1 MHVRSL
7 GGRDNKPI
15 ATHML
20 VRADAAVGESQEEN
34 HINYGRLSMRRT
46 GLFNR
51 VDREVGG

>member
-34 HINYGRLSMRRT
+34 HINYSRLSMRRT

-51 VDREVGG
+51 VDGEVGG